1 MEPKDPAE
9 RAAEPPS
16 GEQPIRAAEVVGV
29 LSLATDLGTGQA
41 LAHAL
46 RTAALA
52 VRLGEIAGASE
63 QELADTYNV
72 ALLHFAGCTSDGH
85 EANFAYGDDIV
96 PRAKFALV
104 DTGDLDEVVAYLKA
118 NVGGGRPAP
127 ERDAMVQDALANG
140 LPSARQAFAMHC
152 EVAQRF
158 AGWLGFSSGTQAAL
172 EHVFERWDGN
182 GFPGVTGG
190 DELPL
195 PARLL
200 HVARDISVFL
210 SASGAA
216 DARAV
221 IERRSGG
228 AYQPR
233 LGGLP
238 PRPPGGP

>member
-16 GEQPIRAAEVVGV
+16 GEQPIRAAEVVGA
-29 LSLATDLGTGQA
+29 LSLATDLGTGQS
-41 LAHAL
+41 LEHAL

-104 DTGDLDEVVAYLKA
+104 DTSDLDEVVAYLKA

-140 LPSARQAFAMHC
+140 LPRAAQTFAMHC

-158 AGWLGFSSGTQAAL
+158 AGWLGFSLGTLAAL
-172 EHVFERWDGN
+172 EYVFERW
-182 GFPGVTGG
+182 TGTG
-190 DELPL
+190 SRRPVLRL
-195 PARLL
+195 ARLP
-200 HVARDISVFL
+200 VR
-210 SASGAA
+210 AA
-216 DARAV
+216 
-221 IERRSGG
+221 
-228 AYQPR
+228 
-233 LGGLP
+233 
-238 PRPPGGP
+238 